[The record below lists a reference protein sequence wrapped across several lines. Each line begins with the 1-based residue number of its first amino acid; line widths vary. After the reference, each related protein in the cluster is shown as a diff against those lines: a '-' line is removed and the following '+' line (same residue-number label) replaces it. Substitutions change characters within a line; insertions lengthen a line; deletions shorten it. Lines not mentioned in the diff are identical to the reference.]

1 MKNFFKMIFAS
12 CLGVVLGSVVL
23 IFLGFLL
30 IAGLVASLSF
40 SSDEPVTLRDNTIL
54 KVDVHS
60 ISEIVMEDP
69 IDQLL
74 SFKKKGREAIS
85 LTDAILAIRTA
96 KNNPNIRGIYLNVEE
111 ISAGMATID
120 ELRRALIDFKGSG
133 KFVYAYAD
141 NYSQKAYY
149 LSSIADKIL
158 LNPEGGVALMGI
170 ASGSLMMR
178 PALDNLGIKM
188 EVFKVGTYKGAVEP
202 YILDRLSDPNREQIQ
217 AYVDGLWTNIVEG
230 IAAARELSADS
241 LRRFADRG
249 DFLEPASKLLVQ
261 GLVDSLVYRT
271 GVERIIADEALSI
284 DKKKLRMITLN
295 EMAILAQ
302 EASFGAHRIAVVYA
316 EGEITDAPDVNLYGQ
331 SSNHISYELATKLRE
346 LAENKTVKAVVLRI
360 NSPGGSAFVSEQIW
374 REVMALKQHKPVVV
388 SMGDLAA
395 SGGYYIA
402 SAANIIVAEANTLT
416 GSIGIFGLVPNAE
429 QLARRVGVSMDVVKT
444 SQFADLEI
452 GGPMGLNLRPMSPQ
466 SKAKI
471 QSMVERGYRT
481 FLSRVAE
488 GRAMSLEGV
497 DAIGQGRVWL
507 GSKALELGLVDT
519 LGGLNTAI
527 EEAAKLAELEDYVI
541 DYGTRRISLLE
552 ELLSSSVPTDR
563 FVARAK
569 YWLMTPR
576 ERELMQLLEQT
587 SQYTG
592 IQARLSYGLMAY

>member
-241 LRRFADRG
+241 LRRFVDRG
-249 DFLEPASKLLVQ
+249 DFLEPASKLLAQ

>member
-249 DFLEPASKLLVQ
+249 DFLEPASKLLAQ

-466 SKAKI
+466 SKTKI

>member
-249 DFLEPASKLLVQ
+249 DFLEPASKLLAQ

-271 GVERIIADEALSI
+271 EVERIIADEALSI

>member
-466 SKAKI
+466 SKTKI